1 MKATEIIFFLTKKP
15 IGVSILTPEMK
26 KERGRA
32 NAVTTWIQAGMLML
46 AIGHD
51 IQMIIFGLI
60 ALGMSIAT
68 IDRRRIKIIK

>member
-1 MKATEIIFFLTKKP
+1 MP
-15 IGVSILTPEMK
+15 WWPVSL
-26 KERGRA
+26 
-32 NAVTTWIQAGMLML
+32 MLML